1 MASFEGTNPFENYFK
16 KLKLCSCF
24 SQHSFR
30 IFRALCISFCRSSR
44 ETYFFVV
51 VIVSYWI
58 KSDSEPKVE
67 SSLVLSFLFNL
78 NFKES
83 SLICYDNV
91 FFALMDL
98 EKWSNRSVEKL
109 VLSIFPQSDC
119 KSMNILIF
127 LSTNTNWL
135 TIGWMQN
142 EHGIPLQRVI

>member
-30 IFRALCISFCRSSR
+30 IFRALCISFCRLSR
-44 ETYFFVV
+44 ENYFFVV
-51 VIVSYWI
+51 SVSYWI
-58 KSDSEPKVE
+58 KSDSEPKLRAHWI
-67 SSLVLSFLFNL
+67 SLLFNL

-83 SLICYDNV
+83 SSLICYDNV
-91 FFALMDL
+91 SFALMEL
-98 EKWSNRSVEKL
+98 KKWSNRSVEKL

-127 LSTNTNWL
+127 LSLLILTDWL
-135 TIGWMQN
+135 
-142 EHGIPLQRVI
+142 

>member
-30 IFRALCISFCRSSR
+30 IFRALCISYCRSSR
-44 ETYFFVV
+44 ETHFFVV
-51 VIVSYWI
+51 SVSYGI

-67 SSLVLSFLFNL
+67 SSLVLSLLFNL

-91 FFALMDL
+91 SFALMDL
-98 EKWSNRSVEKL
+98 EKWSNHSVEKL
-109 VLSIFPQSDC
+109 VLSIFPHQTV
-119 KSMNILIF
+119 N
-127 LSTNTNWL
+127 
-135 TIGWMQN
+135 
-142 EHGIPLQRVI
+142 R

>member
-1 MASFEGTNPFENYFK
+1 MLVNGLFWGHHHIRKLFQKTETMQSFPQIT
-16 KLKLCSCF
+16 
-24 SQHSFR
+24 QHFFQ
-30 IFRALCISFCRSSR
+30 IFRALHISFCRSSR

-67 SSLVLSFLFNL
+67 SSLVLSLLFNL

-91 FFALMDL
+91 SFALMDL

-109 VLSIFPQSDC
+109 VLSISPQSDC

-127 LSTNTNWL
+127 LSVLILTDWL
-135 TIGWMQN
+135 
-142 EHGIPLQRVI
+142 